1 MSQRS
6 ESSEENKNEV
16 AITEM
21 ERRIIKL
28 FEVIYHGDVSKIIKT
43 FNNNLQHI
51 SLKLFI
57 RLYGHLVLKNTF
69 SEEMFMMMKGPWR
82 ALDGL
87 KGVKKLITAVK
98 NQRKSD
104 RKMRAKGTHFDGPTP
119 IPSPKIVKAD
129 RVAYKRKFGS
139 SIVVDENAFTTEQQR
154 EERR

>member
-69 SEEMFMMMKGPWR
+69 SEEMFMMMKGPWA
-82 ALDGL
+82 ALEDL
-87 KGVKKLITAVK
+87 KDL
-98 NQRKSD
+98 
-104 RKMRAKGTHFDGPTP
+104 
-119 IPSPKIVKAD
+119 
-129 RVAYKRKFGS
+129 
-139 SIVVDENAFTTEQQR
+139 
-154 EERR
+154 